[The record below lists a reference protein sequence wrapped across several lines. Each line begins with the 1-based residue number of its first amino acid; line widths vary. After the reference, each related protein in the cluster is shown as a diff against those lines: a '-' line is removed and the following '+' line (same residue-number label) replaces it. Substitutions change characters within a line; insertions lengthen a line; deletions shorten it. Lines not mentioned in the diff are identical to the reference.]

1 MLSLLN
7 PVGSPCGTSILGRSE
22 DLETREGGRA
32 EVGRTERESAKN
44 RVEVVIERWT
54 DVSGRGRGTEVDAL
68 DVVILTFSRCSGWG
82 ILPLPLDPQAM
93 PMLDETPV

>member
-22 DLETREGGRA
+22 DLETRERGREGVQRSERQSA
-32 EVGRTERESAKN
+32 RESAKN

-54 DVSGRGRGTEVDAL
+54 DASGRGTEADAHL
-68 DVVILTFSRCSGWG
+68 RRT
-82 ILPLPLDPQAM
+82 
-93 PMLDETPV
+93 T

>member
-32 EVGRTERESAKN
+32 EVGETERESAKN

-54 DVSGRGRGTEVDAL
+54 DASGRGTEADRRLGRDHSHFRQVQWLGYSSSSLRPAGYAY
-68 DVVILTFSRCSGWG
+68 VG
-82 ILPLPLDPQAM
+82 
-93 PMLDETPV
+93 